1 MGLAKS
7 KGSIGNTKNC
17 FVVPE
22 SNVDQVE
29 MTSLDVQ
36 PKSGLEAQPYVTDT
50 TGGQNTITCG
60 IDSNELTSAI
70 SAYIEGPKITV
81 TWFHSLTDESYKHT
95 AQTDWS
101 PTQNNV
107 HYAFKKINNFMF
119 ALKGD
124 FDFNYEQATA
134 KSQLTGE
141 GVLYPYFCPNT
152 SDMFVYQ
159 IEDGIYGLYKL
170 SEAPVR
176 LSIKTN
182 TCHSIKF
189 SLLRYLSAEEYNKLL
204 ECVEEEVYFDL
215 NNYLNT
221 EGGFITSNE
230 LKVNNDAT
238 RVMNTLINYYNTEF
252 YDAEVYRSFID
263 NHCLYDPYLIEFWTK
278 LVPVS
283 RSYYFPEQ
291 LVPNPK
297 LWKRSFWYRL
307 LHPDILPNDLVIYKA
322 FRVLKRITYRTV
334 NVNALSNH
342 CFVALSKDGKH
353 PYPPFRIPEV
363 FDETKQT
370 LQMELRL
377 YLDQG
382 KVRPPVIMSV
392 ANNIYK
398 CSRPAQFYFI
408 PILIFL
414 LKRMIDALNNGEDII
429 LGTLD
434 DTTTCINDCANCI
447 LDCNTCGHKPSCPPV
462 DPRPQKDYNGKCFC
476 NASCKYLINQDGSFD
491 SSEEFT
497 LPDIHDGCEEYVK
510 PEL

>member
-7 KGSIGNTKNC
+7 RGSLDPKQQC
-17 FVVPE
+17 FMTPE
-22 SNVDQVE
+22 SEVPQVE
-29 MTSLDVQ
+29 MTSLSVSPGTVLDN
-36 PKSGLEAQPYVTDT
+36 QPYVSDT
-50 TGGQNTITCG
+50 VGGQNTITVG
-60 IDSNELTSAI
+60 NQSDELTSAI
-70 SAYIEGPKITV
+70 TAYIEGPKVTV
-81 TWFHSLTDESYKHT
+81 TWFHSLTSEDYKHT

-101 PTQNNV
+101 PTQNSV
-107 HYAFKKINNFMF
+107 HYSFKKINNFKF
-119 ALKGD
+119 ALKGN
-124 FDFNYEQATA
+124 FSFEYEQATA
-134 KSQLTGE
+134 KSTLTGE

-152 SDMFVYQ
+152 ADMFVYPVQ
-159 IEDGIYGLYKL
+159 DGIWGLYKL
-170 SEAPVR
+170 SEAPIR

-189 SLLRYLSAEEYNKLL
+189 VLLRYLTDAEYSKLL
-204 ECVEEEVYFDL
+204 ECVEDEVYFDL
-215 NNYLNT
+215 DNYLNT

-230 LKVNNDAT
+230 LNATNDANKLI
-238 RVMNTLINYYNTEF
+238 NTLINYYNTEF
-252 YDAEVYRSFID
+252 YDSDVYRSFID

-278 LVPVS
+278 IVPIS
-283 RSYYFPEQ
+283 KSYYLPEQ

-297 LWKRSFWYRL
+297 LWKRSFWFRL
-307 LHPDILPNDLVIYKA
+307 LHPDILPNELVVYKA

-334 NVNALSNH
+334 NINALSNH

-382 KVRPPVIMSV
+382 KVRPPVLMSV
-392 ANNIYK
+392 ANNIFK

-414 LKRMIDALNNGEDII
+414 LKRLVDALGKGENIV
-429 LGTLD
+429 LGDLD
-434 DTTTCINDCANCI
+434 DSATCTNDCANCL

-462 DPRPQKDYNGKCFC
+462 DPRPQSDYTGGCHC
-476 NASCKYLINQDGSFD
+476 TSSCKYLIQQDGSFD
-491 SSEEFT
+491 PSEDFDE
-497 LPDIHDGCEEYVK
+497 PDIHDGCEEYIK
-510 PEL
+510 PE